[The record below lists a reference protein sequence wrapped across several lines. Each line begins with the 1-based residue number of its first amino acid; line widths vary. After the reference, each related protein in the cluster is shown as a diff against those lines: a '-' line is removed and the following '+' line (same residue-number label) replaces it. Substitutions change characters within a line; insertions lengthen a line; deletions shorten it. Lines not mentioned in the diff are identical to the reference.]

1 MSELDTLP
9 QLRLE
14 RPLVFFDLE
23 TTGTDPARDRIVEI
37 ALVKVMPDGSKET
50 FSSRVNPQC
59 HIPEATTAV
68 HGISDADVAEAPTF
82 TDIAKRVAGFI
93 EGCDLAGYNCNRFD
107 MPMLSEEFYRA
118 GVPVDLHSRK
128 VVDVQ
133 VIYHKREART
143 LSAAHEF
150 YCGYTFDGAHG
161 ALADTEATYNVLRGQ
176 LAKYDDLPNDVDR
189 LDEYTTQRRVVDF
202 AGRFIYNDKDEVVF
216 NFGKYKGQRVSDVLT
231 KEPGYFGWM
240 MNSDFPADTKFQ
252 LQKIKKS
259 IDLKS
264 EKPGHA

>member
-1 MSELDTLP
+1 MEGYQARSYQQRHIYGNNRLLLIPLLWRDDGGVSAISKQELHFISG
-9 QLRLE
+9 E
-14 RPLVFFDLE
+14 YIEDL
-23 TTGTDPARDRIVEI
+23 D
-37 ALVKVMPDGSKET
+37 
-50 FSSRVNPQC
+50 Q
-59 HIPEATTAV
+59 
-68 HGISDADVAEAPTF
+68 
-82 TDIAKRVAGFI
+82 
-93 EGCDLAGYNCNRFD
+93 
-107 MPMLSEEFYRA
+107 
-118 GVPVDLHSRK
+118 

-150 YCGYTFDGAHG
+150 YCGCTFDGAHG

-176 LAKYDDLPNDVDR
+176 LAKYDDLPNDVDS

-231 KEPGYFGWM
+231 KEPGYVGWM
-240 MNSDFPADTKFQ
+240 MNGDFPGDTKFQ
-252 LQKIKKS
+252 LQKIKKA

-264 EKPGHA
+264 EKSDHA